1 MRTRANEAI
10 LYSNVE
16 CNDCDYFSM
25 FSSVAIFLG
34 GVGFREEDS
43 REERRGRVKLGSNLL

>member
-1 MRTRANEAI
+1 
-10 LYSNVE
+10 
-16 CNDCDYFSM
+16 M

>member
-16 CNDCDYFSM
+16 CNDFDYFSM

-34 GVGFREEDS
+34 GVGFREDG

>member
-16 CNDCDYFSM
+16 CNDFDYFSI

-43 REERRGRVKLGSNLL
+43 REERRGRVKLDSNLL